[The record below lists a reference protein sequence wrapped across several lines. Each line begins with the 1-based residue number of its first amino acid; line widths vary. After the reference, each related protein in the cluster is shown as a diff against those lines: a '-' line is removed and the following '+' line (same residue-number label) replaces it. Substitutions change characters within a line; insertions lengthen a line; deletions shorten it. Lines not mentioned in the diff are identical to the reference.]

1 MGLSLGLNVLIR
13 ISQPKHRCIHHTR
26 VRQLNLDAMCIN
38 YISQPQKRGLFRNVH
53 EICVKKIKD
62 MKDKS
67 QILSLTSSLT
77 MRRLAGLYSGTHK
90 LWKWNIYVIKL

>member
-1 MGLSLGLNVLIR
+1 MGLPLGLNVLIR

-26 VRQLNLDAMCIN
+26 VRQLNLDAMCITSLN
-38 YISQPQKRGLFRNVH
+38 PKKRGLFRNVH

-77 MRRLAGLYSGTHK
+77 MRGLAGLYSGTHK